1 MTATGSQAERG
12 GKEKTPM
19 PTFTIDVENNVTA
32 FTTLEEAAQADANL
46 PRFSSQTE
54 LTQLTADWPPSRLID
69 LWNSIPGN
77 SKVAKLGP
85 PAKAAARIWK
95 ALLPLAADSSAPKPA
110 KANKAPQLPKRAK
123 AEKSASKKAKGKSAS
138 KGGEKPASKGARNT
152 ATSKAKGEPRDGSK
166 KAEII
171 TLMQRAKGVSL
182 PEIQKLTSWQKHTV
196 RGFISLLGS
205 KAGLKIISAR
215 NEAGERTYRIA
226 K

>member
-1 MTATGSQAERG
+1 
-12 GKEKTPM
+12 
-19 PTFTIDVENNVTA
+19 
-32 FTTLEEAAQADANL
+32 LEQH
-46 PRFSSQTE
+46 S
-54 LTQLTADWPPSRLID
+54 
-69 LWNSIPGN
+69 GH

-85 PAKAAARIWK
+85 PAKATARIWK
-95 ALLPLAADSSAPKPA
+95 ALQPLAPDSSAPKPA
-110 KANKAPQLPKRAK
+110 KASKAAKPAKRAK
-123 AEKSASKKAKGKSAS
+123 AAKSASKKATGKRARKGREKAAS
-138 KGGEKPASKGARNT
+138 KEAGKT

-171 TLMQRAKGVSL
+171 VLMQRAKGVSL
-182 PEIQKLTSWQKHTV
+182 PEIQKLTGWQKHTV